1 MSKKNIFIIILYIAL
16 LILVFTLDISFVTKI
31 IFFIIINIVF
41 YKITD
46 YKVEKLTNILI
57 FSSVVLLASYGSSY
71 LIFRNSNRSIRIFG
85 VVLLI
90 ICFITLIKNIFDI
103 IKEIK
108 CFTKKGIMLK
118 REEERKKIINNF
130 RELIEGLIFD
140 EAIALLEI
148 EIPKLQEGETKEIY
162 KKGLS
167 ELYEIKRKE
176 EERLKREKEE
186 EEDRLRREK
195 EAEEERIR
203 IEKEKEEER
212 TRISNEVKDNV
223 ENNRFIE
230 TNIPLIAEEG
240 CFVML
245 DNIEVYEYRTRYG
258 ATNYE
263 KVGEGKLYITN
274 KKLYFIAEINAFPL
288 VWLEHIIDIE
298 LEGTYKLK
306 ITRNGNAIF
315 LESYDEMNIYK
326 IYRYIKTIIKNK

>member
-1 MSKKNIFIIILYIAL
+1 
-16 LILVFTLDISFVTKI
+16 
-31 IFFIIINIVF
+31 
-41 YKITD
+41 
-46 YKVEKLTNILI
+46 
-57 FSSVVLLASYGSSY
+57 
-71 LIFRNSNRSIRIFG
+71 
-85 VVLLI
+85 
-90 ICFITLIKNIFDI
+90 
-103 IKEIK
+103 
-108 CFTKKGIMLK
+108 MLK
-118 REEERKKIINNF
+118 REEERKKIIYNF
-130 RELIEGLIFD
+130 RELIKGLELD

-176 EERLKREKEE
+176 EERLK
-186 EEDRLRREK
+186 REK

-240 CFVML
+240 CFEIF
-245 DNIEVYEYRTRYG
+245 DNIECYEYKTRYG

-274 KKLYFIAEINAFPL
+274 KKLYFIAEINAITL
-288 VWLEHIIDIE
+288 VFLEKIIDIE
-298 LEGTYKLK
+298 LEGAYKLK
-306 ITRNGNAIF
+306 ITRDGNAIF

-326 IYRYIKTIIKNK
+326 IYRYIKTIMENK

>member
-176 EERLKREKEE
+176 EERLKREKE
-186 EEDRLRREK
+186 
-195 EAEEERIR
+195 AEEERIR

-326 IYRYIKTIIKNK
+326 IYRYIKTIMENK

>member
-1 MSKKNIFIIILYIAL
+1 
-16 LILVFTLDISFVTKI
+16 
-31 IFFIIINIVF
+31 
-41 YKITD
+41 
-46 YKVEKLTNILI
+46 
-57 FSSVVLLASYGSSY
+57 
-71 LIFRNSNRSIRIFG
+71 
-85 VVLLI
+85 
-90 ICFITLIKNIFDI
+90 
-103 IKEIK
+103 
-108 CFTKKGIMLK
+108 MLK

-240 CFVML
+240 CFEIF
-245 DNIEVYEYRTRYG
+245 DNIECYEYKTRYG
-258 ATNYE
+258 ATNMKRLE
-263 KVGEGKLYITN
+263 KENYI
-274 KKLYFIAEINAFPL
+274 
-288 VWLEHIIDIE
+288 
-298 LEGTYKLK
+298 
-306 ITRNGNAIF
+306 
-315 LESYDEMNIYK
+315 
-326 IYRYIKTIIKNK
+326 

>member
-1 MSKKNIFIIILYIAL
+1 
-16 LILVFTLDISFVTKI
+16 
-31 IFFIIINIVF
+31 
-41 YKITD
+41 
-46 YKVEKLTNILI
+46 
-57 FSSVVLLASYGSSY
+57 
-71 LIFRNSNRSIRIFG
+71 
-85 VVLLI
+85 
-90 ICFITLIKNIFDI
+90 
-103 IKEIK
+103 
-108 CFTKKGIMLK
+108 MLK
-118 REEERKKIINNF
+118 REEERKKIIYNF
-130 RELIEGLIFD
+130 RELIKGLELD

-176 EERLKREKEE
+176 EERLK
-186 EEDRLRREK
+186 REK

-263 KVGEGKLYITN
+263 KVGGGKLYITN

-315 LESYDEMNIYK
+315 LESYNEVDIFKMYC
-326 IYRYIKTIIKNK
+326 YIKTIIENK

>member
-1 MSKKNIFIIILYIAL
+1 
-16 LILVFTLDISFVTKI
+16 
-31 IFFIIINIVF
+31 
-41 YKITD
+41 
-46 YKVEKLTNILI
+46 
-57 FSSVVLLASYGSSY
+57 
-71 LIFRNSNRSIRIFG
+71 
-85 VVLLI
+85 
-90 ICFITLIKNIFDI
+90 
-103 IKEIK
+103 
-108 CFTKKGIMLK
+108 MLK
-118 REEERKKIINNF
+118 REEERKKIIYNF
-130 RELIEGLIFD
+130 RELIKGLELD

-176 EERLKREKEE
+176 EERLK
-186 EEDRLRREK
+186 REK

-288 VWLEHIIDIE
+288 IWLEHIIDIE
-298 LEGTYKLK
+298 FEGAYRLK
-306 ITRNGNAIF
+306 IIRNGNAIF
-315 LESYDEMNIYK
+315 LESVDEIDIFKMYH
-326 IYRYIKTIIKNK
+326 YLKTINGK

>member
-1 MSKKNIFIIILYIAL
+1 
-16 LILVFTLDISFVTKI
+16 
-31 IFFIIINIVF
+31 
-41 YKITD
+41 
-46 YKVEKLTNILI
+46 
-57 FSSVVLLASYGSSY
+57 
-71 LIFRNSNRSIRIFG
+71 
-85 VVLLI
+85 
-90 ICFITLIKNIFDI
+90 
-103 IKEIK
+103 
-108 CFTKKGIMLK
+108 MLK
-118 REEERKKIINNF
+118 REEERKKIIYNF
-130 RELIEGLIFD
+130 RELIKGLELD

-176 EERLKREKEE
+176 EERLK
-186 EEDRLRREK
+186 REK

-263 KVGEGKLYITN
+263 KVGGGKLYITN

-288 VWLEHIIDIE
+288 VWLENIMDVNWYF
-298 LEGTYKLK
+298 LEDEDKYQLK
-306 ITRNGNAIF
+306 ITRDGNAIF

-326 IYRYIKTIIKNK
+326 IYRYIKTIMENK

>member
-1 MSKKNIFIIILYIAL
+1 
-16 LILVFTLDISFVTKI
+16 
-31 IFFIIINIVF
+31 
-41 YKITD
+41 
-46 YKVEKLTNILI
+46 
-57 FSSVVLLASYGSSY
+57 
-71 LIFRNSNRSIRIFG
+71 
-85 VVLLI
+85 
-90 ICFITLIKNIFDI
+90 
-103 IKEIK
+103 
-108 CFTKKGIMLK
+108 MLK
-118 REEERKKIINNF
+118 REEERKKIIYNF
-130 RELIEGLIFD
+130 RELIKGLELD